1 MSAVPYLL
9 EFLNDNKI
17 DIICLSEHWLRKSQ
31 FHFLNSIDKQNYL
44 VFGKC
49 ADEHCPEKYSY
60 SARGGVAIMVS
71 KTLSPYV
78 TELVIDSNRICGI
91 ELKLPNLPSIFFL
104 SIYLPAITQP
114 NEAFVNEL
122 EYLMDTYKSYSNHGT
137 VYILGDFN
145 CKIGGP
151 RYSFTQDRRSQLL
164 ESLLI
169 DNNSISLHVQD
180 FAKGPV
186 CTFQSYEDGPK
197 TGIDHIVTNNENTRD
212 IYNVFVPDESI
223 FNVSDHKPIACTL
236 LIEQCRADSD
246 NLYESVMADKVS
258 WTKALEMNSVNDYSF
273 AVSQFLWSV
282 QMPSLPATKEDI
294 ELYYKTII
302 VAVQKA
308 DKETL
313 PHKQFVKHIKP
324 YWTKVVDL
332 SHKTM
337 LNKRSLWILNGKVH
351 DRSDQFFADYKHAK
365 RTFRNEMDKAYN
377 EHIMNIANR
386 MEESIDNDQ
395 RYVWSVL
402 KSRRKQ
408 KTFCR
413 ELNLNGITHTNESEI
428 CEAWAD
434 HFESIFQFD
443 SKLTNSANINL
454 VKHEVNKIRQTQK
467 EIKAP
472 INPFEF
478 EEISNIC
485 KSLCN
490 NKSTGLDNVS
500 YEHIKYGGKTLQK
513 HLCNLFNLIIQT
525 RYTPLDWKTSVIIPL
540 FKGGNKNKT
549 DPNSYRGISLTSC
562 IAKIFEKSLY
572 PRFDSLHIKFPHQS
586 QMAYQKELSSIHASF
601 NLQEPI
607 RHYIERNSDVIV
619 VLLDST
625 KAFDTVWHDALLYK
639 LHKYGVT
646 GDLWLLI
653 DEIYSDMR
661 SSVLFN
667 GRLSRWFELK
677 RGVRQGGVLS
687 ALLYLV
693 YINDLLCDI
702 EDSKLGCVLLD
713 ISVSSSVQADDIALL
728 STTEKGMQQLINI
741 CQTYSEKWAFKF
753 SPTKSNVL
761 RYSKK
766 NKNVTSNLTLYNDI
780 IPLVT
785 SAKHVGI
792 LLNCKFRSMD
802 QTLNACRVLRSTALS
817 VLNSGIHPSI
827 LNPLT
832 CSKIILQI
840 CYSKALYGCEL
851 WNNLTQ
857 TELTMLERSHRF
869 VCKIIQGLPK
879 RTRSDKCTSLLGWF
893 SVESIINRC
902 KLLFFGRLCRLKSS
916 ALPKRI
922 MISRLMEF
930 KHKCV
935 PEQLGFI
942 PDIYKAAEKYN
953 ITDYIVNFA
962 NTGSFPSKKL
972 WSIIVNQNINASE
985 ETWWSYRISCDNDFY
1000 MFRHIHSAIKPHK
1013 AWTIAK
1019 QFPELR
1025 VSAKYV
1031 IDLCS
1036 IVRYEDEHLLCDK
1049 CGKFFLNIVEHLL
1062 VSCDFI
1068 QDKRDDLWEDIINI
1082 NPIQFSVYMDSLS
1095 AHEFTTTILSCN
1107 TSYELENDELT
1118 FFSKTCVR
1126 HVETICRDFYNR

>member
-1 MSAVPYLL
+1 
-9 EFLNDNKI
+9 
-17 DIICLSEHWLRKSQ
+17 
-31 FHFLNSIDKQNYL
+31 
-44 VFGKC
+44 
-49 ADEHCPEKYSY
+49 
-60 SARGGVAIMVS
+60 
-71 KTLSPYV
+71 
-78 TELVIDSNRICGI
+78 
-91 ELKLPNLPSIFFL
+91 
-104 SIYLPAITQP
+104 
-114 NEAFVNEL
+114 
-122 EYLMDTYKSYSNHGT
+122 
-137 VYILGDFN
+137 
-145 CKIGGP
+145 
-151 RYSFTQDRRSQLL
+151 
-164 ESLLI
+164 
-169 DNNSISLHVQD
+169 
-180 FAKGPV
+180 
-186 CTFQSYEDGPK
+186 
-197 TGIDHIVTNNENTRD
+197 
-212 IYNVFVPDESI
+212 
-223 FNVSDHKPIACTL
+223 
-236 LIEQCRADSD
+236 
-246 NLYESVMADKVS
+246 
-258 WTKALEMNSVNDYSF
+258 
-273 AVSQFLWSV
+273 
-282 QMPSLPATKEDI
+282 
-294 ELYYKTII
+294 
-302 VAVQKA
+302 
-308 DKETL
+308 
-313 PHKQFVKHIKP
+313 
-324 YWTKVVDL
+324 
-332 SHKTM
+332 M

-478 EEISNIC
+478 EEIFNIC

-500 YEHIKYGGKTLQK
+500 YEHIKYGGKNIAKTLMQS
-513 HLCNLFNLIIQT
+513 IQPNNT
-525 RYTPLDWKTSVIIPL
+525 NTLYSSRLENKC
-540 FKGGNKNKT
+540 GNKNKT

-728 STTEKGMQQLINI
+728 STTEKGMQQP
-741 CQTYSEKWAFKF
+741 Y
-753 SPTKSNVL
+753 
-761 RYSKK
+761 
-766 NKNVTSNLTLYNDI
+766 
-780 IPLVT
+780 
-785 SAKHVGI
+785 
-792 LLNCKFRSMD
+792 
-802 QTLNACRVLRSTALS
+802 
-817 VLNSGIHPSI
+817 
-827 LNPLT
+827 
-832 CSKIILQI
+832 
-840 CYSKALYGCEL
+840 
-851 WNNLTQ
+851 
-857 TELTMLERSHRF
+857 
-869 VCKIIQGLPK
+869 
-879 RTRSDKCTSLLGWF
+879 
-893 SVESIINRC
+893 
-902 KLLFFGRLCRLKSS
+902 
-916 ALPKRI
+916 
-922 MISRLMEF
+922 
-930 KHKCV
+930 
-935 PEQLGFI
+935 
-942 PDIYKAAEKYN
+942 
-953 ITDYIVNFA
+953 
-962 NTGSFPSKKL
+962 
-972 WSIIVNQNINASE
+972 
-985 ETWWSYRISCDNDFY
+985 
-1000 MFRHIHSAIKPHK
+1000 
-1013 AWTIAK
+1013 
-1019 QFPELR
+1019 
-1025 VSAKYV
+1025 
-1031 IDLCS
+1031 
-1036 IVRYEDEHLLCDK
+1036 
-1049 CGKFFLNIVEHLL
+1049 
-1062 VSCDFI
+1062 
-1068 QDKRDDLWEDIINI
+1068 
-1082 NPIQFSVYMDSLS
+1082 
-1095 AHEFTTTILSCN
+1095 
-1107 TSYELENDELT
+1107 
-1118 FFSKTCVR
+1118 
-1126 HVETICRDFYNR
+1126 

>member
-1 MSAVPYLL
+1 MSTADENNQTQSNEISQNLCLKETLVRIKREINTLKGDYTQEIEYLNKTVSVL
-9 EFLNDNKI
+9 VRENKELVNANQKNNDRLQNFQNQISSLRENNENLAKTVNNMSVVSYEAEITCKSNKLAIEKSLGTFRNKLDEYENSIQQLTTDVNKI
-17 DIICLSEHWLRKSQ
+17 KNDFKTVKLDVNELRSSVKSESCRINQLSDTRAQGVVSLKTKTNLMSDKLKEFDDVLNKVNIDCCSHAKSISDLRKRIINTEKDVKVLDKSTKSYADILKSKSEQVIASAETFDNSNVTESDLSQ
-31 FHFLNSIDKQNYL
+31 STEPIQRNSINEHSHFQLSNTL
-44 VFGKC
+44 VDSQTKHVRSS
-49 ADEHCPEKYSY
+49 D
-60 SARGGVAIMVS
+60 V
-71 KTLSPYV
+71 TNLSVY
-78 TELVIDSNRICGI
+78 TST
-91 ELKLPNLPSIFFL
+91 
-104 SIYLPAITQP
+104 TQP

-151 RYSFTQDRRSQLL
+151 RYSFTQNRRSQLL

-212 IYNVFVPDESI
+212 IYPDEI
-223 FNVSDHKPIACTL
+223 
-236 LIEQCRADSD
+236 
-246 NLYESVMADKVS
+246 
-258 WTKALEMNSVNDYSF
+258 
-273 AVSQFLWSV
+273 SQFLWSV

-294 ELYYKTII
+294 DVYFKTII
-302 VAVQKA
+302 VAVHKA

-351 DRSDQFFADYKHAK
+351 DRSDQFFVDYKHAK
-365 RTFRNEMDKAYN
+365 RTFKNEMDKAYI

-395 RYVWSVL
+395 RYIWSVL

-408 KTFCR
+408 KTFYR

-443 SKLTNSANINL
+443 SKLTNSTNINF
-454 VKHEVNKIRQTQK
+454 VNHEVNKIMQAQK
-467 EIKAP
+467 ETKAP
-472 INPFEF
+472 IIPFEF
-478 EEISNIC
+478 EEIFNIC
-485 KSLCN
+485 KNLCN

-500 YEHIKYGGKTLQK
+500 YKHVKYGGKILQK
-513 HLCNLFNLIIQT
+513 HLCNLFNLIIRT

-549 DPNSYRGISLTSC
+549 DPNAYRGISLTSC

-586 QMAYQKELSSIHASF
+586 QMAYQKKLSSVHASF

-607 RHYIERNSDVIV
+607 RHYIERNGDVIV

-646 GDLWLLI
+646 DDLWLLI

-667 GRLSRWFELK
+667 G
-677 RGVRQGGVLS
+677 
-687 ALLYLV
+687 
-693 YINDLLCDI
+693 DI
-702 EDSKLGCVLLD
+702 EDFKWGCVLLD

-728 STTEKGMQQLINI
+728 STTEKGMQHLISI
-741 CQTYSEKWAFKF
+741 CQTYSESWAFKF

-761 RYSKK
+761 HYSKK
-766 NKNVTSNLTLYNDI
+766 NKSVSINLTLYDDI
-780 IPLVT
+780 IPLVM

-802 QTLNACRVLRSTALS
+802 QTLNACRVLRATALS

-832 CSKIILQI
+832 YSKIILQ
-840 CYSKALYGCEL
+840 
-851 WNNLTQ
+851 
-857 TELTMLERSHRF
+857 
-869 VCKIIQGLPK
+869 
-879 RTRSDKCTSLLGWF
+879 
-893 SVESIINRC
+893 
-902 KLLFFGRLCRLKSS
+902 
-916 ALPKRI
+916 
-922 MISRLMEF
+922 
-930 KHKCV
+930 
-935 PEQLGFI
+935 
-942 PDIYKAAEKYN
+942 
-953 ITDYIVNFA
+953 
-962 NTGSFPSKKL
+962 
-972 WSIIVNQNINASE
+972 
-985 ETWWSYRISCDNDFY
+985 
-1000 MFRHIHSAIKPHK
+1000 
-1013 AWTIAK
+1013 
-1019 QFPELR
+1019 
-1025 VSAKYV
+1025 KYV
-1031 IDLCS
+1031 TAKLFM
-1036 IVRYEDEHLLCDK
+1036 V
-1049 CGKFFLNIVEHLL
+1049 
-1062 VSCDFI
+1062 VS
-1068 QDKRDDLWEDIINI
+1068 
-1082 NPIQFSVYMDSLS
+1082 YG
-1095 AHEFTTTILSCN
+1095 TI
-1107 TSYELENDELT
+1107 
-1118 FFSKTCVR
+1118 
-1126 HVETICRDFYNR
+1126 

>member
-1 MSAVPYLL
+1 
-9 EFLNDNKI
+9 
-17 DIICLSEHWLRKSQ
+17 
-31 FHFLNSIDKQNYL
+31 
-44 VFGKC
+44 
-49 ADEHCPEKYSY
+49 
-60 SARGGVAIMVS
+60 MVS

-236 LIEQCRADSD
+236 LIEQCHADSD

-258 WTKALEMNSVNDYSF
+258 WTKALETNSVNDYSF
-273 AVSQFLWSV
+273 AVSQYLWSV

-413 ELNLNGITHTNESEI
+413 EQNLNGITHTNERLE
-428 CEAWAD
+428 
-434 HFESIFQFD
+434 
-443 SKLTNSANINL
+443 
-454 VKHEVNKIRQTQK
+454 NK
-467 EIKAP
+467 
-472 INPFEF
+472 
-478 EEISNIC
+478 
-485 KSLCN
+485 CN
-490 NKSTGLDNVS
+490 YTV
-500 YEHIKYGGKTLQK
+500 
-513 HLCNLFNLIIQT
+513 IQ
-525 RYTPLDWKTSVIIPL
+525 
-540 FKGGNKNKT
+540 GGNKNKT

-728 STTEKGMQQLINI
+728 STTEKGMQHLINI

-766 NKNVTSNLTLYNDI
+766 NKNVTSNLTLY
-780 IPLVT
+780 
-785 SAKHVGI
+785 
-792 LLNCKFRSMD
+792 
-802 QTLNACRVLRSTALS
+802 
-817 VLNSGIHPSI
+817 
-827 LNPLT
+827 
-832 CSKIILQI
+832 
-840 CYSKALYGCEL
+840 E
-851 WNNLTQ
+851 
-857 TELTMLERSHRF
+857 
-869 VCKIIQGLPK
+869 
-879 RTRSDKCTSLLGWF
+879 
-893 SVESIINRC
+893 
-902 KLLFFGRLCRLKSS
+902 
-916 ALPKRI
+916 
-922 MISRLMEF
+922 
-930 KHKCV
+930 
-935 PEQLGFI
+935 
-942 PDIYKAAEKYN
+942 
-953 ITDYIVNFA
+953 
-962 NTGSFPSKKL
+962 
-972 WSIIVNQNINASE
+972 
-985 ETWWSYRISCDNDFY
+985 
-1000 MFRHIHSAIKPHK
+1000 
-1013 AWTIAK
+1013 
-1019 QFPELR
+1019 
-1025 VSAKYV
+1025 
-1031 IDLCS
+1031 
-1036 IVRYEDEHLLCDK
+1036 
-1049 CGKFFLNIVEHLL
+1049 
-1062 VSCDFI
+1062 
-1068 QDKRDDLWEDIINI
+1068 
-1082 NPIQFSVYMDSLS
+1082 
-1095 AHEFTTTILSCN
+1095 
-1107 TSYELENDELT
+1107 
-1118 FFSKTCVR
+1118 
-1126 HVETICRDFYNR
+1126 